1 MTNVVDWKV
10 KCIPVLSAFGL
21 LVAFVVMIVIL
32 RRGVHY
38 FYTFTAGAAII
49 GLTGGLP
56 PMALLQTMG
65 LALVS
70 PNGIKLSYLVFLVTI
85 LSHALEHGNFIDD
98 LIGASRRL
106 FGSAKRAMLVITNF
120 VGAYIFVPGA
130 VTIAAPAVERAASS
144 LPPGGKAALSVL
156 YHYFIR
162 MAIPFVPSFILVAQ
176 LAGIEEVGAIIKYQ
190 LLAAAVGMIVTYLLY
205 LWKAPEAPLGVLSP
219 SPEEIPPHET
229 EIEVEAESLKNR
241 AKSPGRPGD
250 LFRFWVAAAPL
261 AISLAL
267 VYSGVIQL
275 GASLVLALALVL
287 ILAFFLKKKNPINL
301 MRPNWSLMATIFGI
315 IILQGVLN
323 ETESLNSIIG
333 PALESGVPIEP
344 LVILLPLVVAY
355 LAGSQNATVAT
366 VYLVLLPAFAAAP
379 NRAIYTAMFYVSG
392 TIGFVL
398 SPINIDQAVARE
410 FFNAKPFEFY
420 RAAAL
425 PLASFLGAMAILFL
439 LFR

>member
-1 MTNVVDWKV
+1 MTDVVDRKV
-10 KCIPVLSAFGL
+10 KCTPVLSAFGL

-49 GLTGGLP
+49 GLTGGLSP
-56 PMALLQTMG
+56 AALIQTMG

-85 LSHALEHGNFIDD
+85 LSHALEHGDFIDD
-98 LIGASRRL
+98 LIGSSRQL
-106 FGSAKRAMLVITNF
+106 FGSAKRAMIVITNF

-130 VTIAAPAVERAASS
+130 VTIAAPAVETAGPGM
-144 LPPGGKAALSVL
+144 PPGVKATLSVL

-176 LAGIEEVGAIIKYQ
+176 LAGIEQVGAIIKYQ
-190 LLAAAVGMIVTYLLY
+190 LLAAMVGMIVTYLLY
-205 LWKAPEAPLGVLSP
+205 LWKAPEAPLGALP
-219 SPEEIPPHET
+219 RSPEEIPPHET
-229 EIEVEAESLKNR
+229 EAEAEILKNR
-241 AKSPGRPGD
+241 AKNPGRTRD
-250 LFRFWVAAAPL
+250 LFRFGVAAVPL
-261 AISLAL
+261 VVSLVL

-275 GASLVLALALVL
+275 GVSLVLALALVL

-301 MRPNWSLMATIFGI
+301 MRPNWSLIGTIFGI

-323 ETESLNSIIG
+323 ETKSLNSIIG

-344 LVILLPLVVAY
+344 LVILLPLTVAY

-366 VYLVLLPAFAAAP
+366 VYLVLLPAFATAP

-410 FFNAKPFEFY
+410 FFGAKPLEFY